1 MATVS
6 RNKVLKDREESRK
19 ALESM
24 LQLIV
29 VTVDYIRN
37 YTETCRGSL
46 LLLIL
51 ALNCGADTH
60 IEIFITQE
68 YKKKIDDF
76 KEKFREQMELLQFCV
91 ALEAFK
97 GIHSL
102 GASIRI
108 SFDFRAN
115 IYPRARLEIEG
126 DTSFCDGALQNRR
139 RSDVPG
145 RH

>member
-1 MATVS
+1 
-6 RNKVLKDREESRK
+6 
-19 ALESM
+19 M

-29 VTVDYIRN
+29 VTADYIGN
-37 YTETCRGSL
+37 YSETCRGSS

-51 ALNCGADTH
+51 ALNRGADTH

-91 ALEAFK
+91 MLEAFK

-102 GASIRI
+102 GAPMRI
-108 SFDFRAN
+108 SLNFMAIN
-115 IYPRARLEIEG
+115 I
-126 DTSFCDGALQNRR
+126 S
-139 RSDVPG
+139 
-145 RH
+145 